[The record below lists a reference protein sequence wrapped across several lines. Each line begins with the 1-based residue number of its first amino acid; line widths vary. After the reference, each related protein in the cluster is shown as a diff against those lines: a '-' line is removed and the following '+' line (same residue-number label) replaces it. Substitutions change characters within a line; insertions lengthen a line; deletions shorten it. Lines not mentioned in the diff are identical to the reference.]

1 MEIKINCL
9 RNGIEQGGVSKGPA
23 TLLDGYG
30 AYLYDLYKPSDE
42 ELSKHPELADEPLGI
57 VYPAG
62 NVAFTLMKDITF
74 ISESPIHGHILEPQ
88 VQFVCSCFPPS
99 MYREIFEN
107 GTPTN
112 IDESIINY
120 LKGIAPLDDD
130 SPYFDPDR
138 HYYYFTVIQDHQHFL
153 SVEPDYEISLTEAY
167 KLDTGQC
174 NLGLNGVDKYA
185 IWDKYNSE
193 TNTAVL
199 SSTAYEIKLPIFCF
213 LTPSISTDPFSTNIP
228 LSVEYNSYFAA
239 NKLSKINEADLE
251 YYKKSAVL
259 IYKKDLLDFKNFCK
273 KILSYSNEINI
284 YSDTLLKS
292 LQNPQN

>member
-9 RNGIEQGGVSKGPA
+9 RNGIEQGGGPKGPV

-42 ELSKHPELADEPLGI
+42 ELSKHPEVDDEPLGI

-74 ISESPIHGHILEPQ
+74 IPSSPKYEHIQEPE

-107 GTPTN
+107 GAPTN
-112 IDESIINY
+112 IEESVINY
-120 LKGIAPLDDD
+120 LKGIAPLNG
-130 SPYFDPDR
+130 SPYFEQGR
-138 HYYYFTVIQDHQHFL
+138 HYYYFTVIQDHKHLL

-167 KLDTGQC
+167 KLDTGQH
-174 NLGLNGVDKYA
+174 NLGLNGVDKYE
-185 IWDKYNSE
+185 IWDDNNNE
-193 TNTAVL
+193 TDTAVL
-199 SSTAYEIKLPIFCF
+199 SSTAYQIKLPIFCF
-213 LTPSISTDPFSTNIP
+213 LTPSISTDPFPIDTP
-228 LSVEYNSYFAA
+228 LSVDYNSYFAA
-239 NKLSKINEADLE
+239 DKLSKINEADLE

-273 KILSYSNEINI
+273 KILSYSNEINV

-292 LQNPQN
+292 LLKPQN